1 MLQTL
6 NKTPGEDNHNV
17 DPRPAHTVAR
27 KVQGLMEDDVI
38 GAALAVSPPPVPRLR
53 THSRRGGAVEDKEN
67 AEAGAAM
74 APLKPLYDYNEEKE
88 DDGEREGWDDI
99 TDLLKK
105 AKLLRQVLDA
115 RK

>member
-1 MLQTL
+1 M

-17 DPRPAHTVAR
+17 DPRPARTVAR
-27 KVQGLMEDDVI
+27 KAKVRGLMEDDVI

-74 APLKPLYDYNEEKE
+74 APLKPLYDYNEDKE